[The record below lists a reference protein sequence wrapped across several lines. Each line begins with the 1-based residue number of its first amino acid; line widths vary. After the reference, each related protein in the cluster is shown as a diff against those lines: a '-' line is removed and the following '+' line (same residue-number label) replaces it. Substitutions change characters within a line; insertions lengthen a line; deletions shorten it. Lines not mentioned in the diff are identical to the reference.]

1 MYSGNRIS
9 QHQRN
14 RGFSLMEVLVTLI
27 VLSIGLLGLAG
38 LQLSSL
44 QDNHSAYLRSQ
55 ATIMAGNII
64 DRMRA
69 NRTIARSGNYDI
81 AIGTSASTPASG
93 CTGSAGDN
101 CTPAE
106 MATLDLS
113 EWKTDLADTLPS
125 GDGSISRTTL
135 AGDQILVTV
144 TVQWDD
150 SRGTQA
156 AVQLPIESL
165 L

>member
-1 MYSGNRIS
+1 MYTCNPITQRE
-9 QHQRN
+9 RN
-14 RGFSLMEVLVTLI
+14 RGFSLMEILVTLI

-69 NRTIARSGNYDI
+69 NRTIARSGDYDI
-81 AIGTSASTPASG
+81 ALGASAATPASS
-93 CTGSAGDN
+93 CNGSASDN

-135 AGDQILVTV
+135 AGDQILATV

-150 SRGTQA
+150 SHGTQA